1 MILGKPS
8 AGIGAASA
16 LHRRSRCHIGCGESL
31 AKQVP
36 SEQHAQSEP
45 LACVRNTCSD
55 CSDCV
60 GAEARRL
67 QLRRDTG
74 EQLDISMTRVAQ
86 PYVSPIVTRTV
97 NRDGKPVGLIR
108 VKAFNARTRAEIAD
122 AVAGFQV
129 RCFMCLPVV

>member
-1 MILGKPS
+1 M
-8 AGIGAASA
+8 
-16 LHRRSRCHIGCGESL
+16 H
-31 AKQVP
+31 
-36 SEQHAQSEP
+36 
-45 LACVRNTCSD
+45 SD
-55 CSDCV
+55 CSDCG
-60 GAEARRL
+60 GAEDSCL
-67 QLRRDTG
+67 QLRRDSG

-129 RCFMCLPVV
+129 RCSVCLLLTWVPMPNRVITEGAGPCHAALLHVLHEDRQVCLQS